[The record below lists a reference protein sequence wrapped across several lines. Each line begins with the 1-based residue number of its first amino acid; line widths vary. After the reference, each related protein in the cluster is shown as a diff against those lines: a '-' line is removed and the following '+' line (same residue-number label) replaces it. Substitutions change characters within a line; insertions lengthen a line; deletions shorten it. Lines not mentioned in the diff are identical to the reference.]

1 MAANGKSV
9 KKNVNGGKG
18 GKEAFVPFTPFSHEQ
33 TRDLVYRMLSH
44 MGNPIDEK
52 IDFTTKAGKSV
63 YSYFVK
69 VLKQFNGKDSH
80 ILNIML
86 AQSTMAHF
94 EALKTKNPVLAN
106 TFIAKL
112 NFDDKSEADIKSLDG
127 KVISGI
133 TLKYGEKL
141 AGDFLHRSIT
151 FNIANANTN
160 ALYEQTISIANKIND
175 MLNGKVTPVSE
186 PSEAPKGLT
195 ILKKPDNFPV
205 LSAKSK
211 PFVAAVA
218 AAAAPVITVAQIFA
232 EVKTE
237 TKAEVKTTGETT
249 ISEKA
254 KIIEMNKET
263 IKKMESSKLELEK
276 EVSTFDDEME
286 KFVKEMKQKL
296 EDGIRA
302 LTKKNEDKVKELT
315 LINAEMQSKKNETES
330 LSNALISQL
339 TGPKSWA
346 DVE

>member
-1 MAANGKSV
+1 MAANGKGV

-151 FNIANANTN
+151 FNIANVNMN
-160 ALYEQTISIANKIND
+160 ALYDQTISIANKIND
-175 MLNGKVTPVSE
+175 MLNGKVTQVSE
-186 PSEAPKGLT
+186 PLAAPKGLT
-195 ILKKPDNFPV
+195 ILKKTDNFPV

-218 AAAAPVITVAQIFA
+218 SVAVPVITVAEILA

-237 TKAEVKTTGETT
+237 VKAKGETT

-254 KIIEMNKET
+254 KIIETNKEA
-263 IKKMESSKLELEK
+263 IKKLENEKSELEK
-276 EVSTFDDEME
+276 EVSTFDNEME
-286 KFVKEMKQKL
+286 NFVKEMEKKL

-302 LTKKNEDKVKELT
+302 LTKKNEDKIKELGR
-315 LINAEMQSKKNETES
+315 ISAEMQSKKNETES